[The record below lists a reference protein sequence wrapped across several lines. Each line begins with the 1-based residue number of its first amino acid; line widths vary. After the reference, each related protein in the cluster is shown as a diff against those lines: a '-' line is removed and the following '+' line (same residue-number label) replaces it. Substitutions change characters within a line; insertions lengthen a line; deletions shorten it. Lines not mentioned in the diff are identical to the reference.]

1 MLHCAEMMGDLL
13 RDDDL
18 SSDDLIRTGEKR
30 NVGIGIIEAPR
41 GTLTHHYEI
50 DDKDMIVKCNL
61 IVSTTHNNEAMNRA
75 VRWVANEMIS
85 QKGTISDGMLNHV
98 EMAIRAY
105 DPCLSC
111 ATQAIGQMPL
121 RVELFNAQNEIIKV
135 VTNV

>member
-1 MLHCAEMMGDLL
+1 MVVSRRSPWVIVCTP
-13 RDDDL
+13 L
-18 SSDDLIRTGEKR
+18 SSNDLIRTGKKR
-30 NVGIGIIEAPR
+30 HTGIGTIEAPR

-61 IVSTTHNNEAMNRA
+61 IVSTTHNNEAINRA

-111 ATQAIGQMPL
+111 ATQALGQMPL
-121 RVELFNAQNEIIKV
+121 SVELFNAQNEIIKV
-135 VTNV
+135 ITNV